1 VALAADHLL
10 MDDGGVRD
18 LARRAQ
24 ERAHSNAER
33 DLAII
38 KMKRGEVQ
46 LMDGDFAAA
55 LASFHQARAT
65 LAPMARVD
73 PQNNMLQL
81 DVAEMNYEEGR
92 LVPPCGIVVVRT
104 WSYLDHTQQ
113 AGR

>member
-1 VALAADHLL
+1 

-92 LVPPCGIVVVRT
+92 LLTSTGRYAAAIPQLQKAIHAFQG
-104 WSYLDHTQQ
+104 LHTQ
-113 AGR
+113 GRDGA